1 MSKGEKTRKEIVER
15 ALDLAGTVGL
25 EGVSLGVLAADAG
38 LSKSGL
44 FAHFKSKE
52 ALQLE
57 VLKEAIAW
65 FTSIVILPALKV
77 TRGEPRIRALFD
89 GYMTWITGRV
99 PKGGCI
105 FMALSHEYDDRPG
118 AVRDLLV
125 KSQHDWRDTVMRV
138 ADTAIAGG
146 QFRSNLDLEQ
156 FAYDFMGIGMAF
168 DYTNKLLQDPKAREK
183 AMAAFDALIE
193 RSRVPAGNARQT

>member
-15 ALDLAGTVGL
+15 ALDLAGKVGL

-57 VLKEAIAW
+57 VLKEAVEW
-65 FTSIVILPALKV
+65 FTGIVVRPALNAP
-77 TRGEPRIRALFD
+77 RGEPRVRALFG
-89 GYMTWITGRV
+89 GYMSWIMGRV

-105 FMALSHEYDDRPG
+105 FMALGHEYDDRPG

-125 KSQHDWRDTVMRV
+125 KSQHDWRNTIMRV
-138 ADTAIAGG
+138 AETAIAGG
-146 QFRSNLDLEQ
+146 QFRPGLDLEQ

-168 DYTNKLLQDPKAREK
+168 DYTNKLLQDPKAHDK
-183 AMAAFDALIE
+183 AQAAFEALIE
-193 RSRVPAGNARQT
+193 RSRVPAAHD